1 MYKRWEGNSG
11 RVRRV
16 AENGGFAPPKAEEA
30 KPPFPPGPVPPP
42 PAPRPAPP
50 PPGPVPPPA
59 GLFGELGSLLRGL
72 RRDLETEDLLLG
84 LILYLLYRESGDT
97 EWLFALGA
105 MLLLE

>member
-42 PAPRPAPP
+42 PAPRPAP